1 MKALW
6 IAAGIVITLVVIF
19 LLLFFTLSKYA

>member
-6 IAAGIVITLVVIF
+6 IVIGVMVTLVVIF